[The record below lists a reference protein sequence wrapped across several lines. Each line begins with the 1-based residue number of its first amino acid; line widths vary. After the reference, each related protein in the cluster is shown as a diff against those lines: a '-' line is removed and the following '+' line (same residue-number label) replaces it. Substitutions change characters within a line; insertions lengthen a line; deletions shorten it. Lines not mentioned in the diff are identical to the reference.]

1 LRRFYPKPKVPVIG
15 QKGRIMHY
23 DILLVLLLIIF
34 NGFFT
39 LSEMA
44 LVLARKTRLKL
55 KADEGDASASRALD
69 LTKSSNRFLSTAQ
82 IGATLTVILTGALG
96 EVALAD
102 RLASYLEGIPSVAP
116 YSSSLSLTLIVLGT
130 TYLTLVL
137 GELVPKRLSLN
148 NPERIALMVAGPMST
163 LSSLAFPIVMILSA
177 STNLVLKVLR
187 VKPSK
192 EPPVTAEEI
201 RILIDLGTRAG
212 VFEEAEQDL
221 VEGVFRLGE
230 RGAISIMTP
239 RADVVWLDINDPP
252 DIMLRKVEE
261 ADYFLYPVIDGS
273 VDDIL
278 GMVRARDLLFCTVK
292 EMSFDLRSR
301 LIEPVFVPESM
312 DALKILKLFKESG
325 SYSALVV
332 DEFGSVLG
340 MVTLRDIMEEIVGD
354 LPNIHEPQEPDIV
367 KRQDGSWLVDGSV
380 SVDEFKDVFRVKKL
394 PEEDN
399 GYYQTIGGFVMMYL
413 ERIPSPGDSFE
424 WNGFRF
430 EVVDMDDRR
439 VDKLVVT
446 LRPYS
451 LSPKSCLK
459 KS

>member
-1 LRRFYPKPKVPVIG
+1 
-15 QKGRIMHY
+15 MHY

-451 LSPKSCLK
+451 LPPKSCLK

>member
-1 LRRFYPKPKVPVIG
+1 
-15 QKGRIMHY
+15 MHY

-44 LVLARKTRLKL
+44 LVSARKARLKL
-55 KADEGDASASRALD
+55 KADEGDARASRALD
-69 LTKSSNRFLSTAQ
+69 LTESSNRFLSTAQ
-82 IGATLTVILTGALG
+82 IGATLISILIGAFG
-96 EVALAD
+96 EVTLAD
-102 RLASYLEGIPSVAP
+102 HLANYLEGIPSVAP
-116 YSSSLSLTLIVLGT
+116 YSSSLSLALIVLGT

-148 NPERIALMVAGPMST
+148 NPESIALIVAGPMST
-163 LSSLAFPIVMILSA
+163 LSSLAFPIVRILST

-187 VKPSK
+187 VKPPK

-212 VFEEAEQDL
+212 VFEEEEQDL

-230 RGAISIMTP
+230 RRAISLMIP
-239 RADVVWLDINDPP
+239 RADVVWLNINDPP
-252 DIMLRKVEE
+252 DDILRKVEE

-273 VDDIL
+273 VDRIL
-278 GMVRARDLLFCTVK
+278 GMVRAGDLLSCTVR
-292 EMSFDLRSR
+292 EISFDLRSR
-301 LIEPVFVPESM
+301 LLEPVFVPESM

-325 SYSALVV
+325 SYAALVV

-340 MVTLRDIMEEIVGD
+340 MVTLRDILEEIVGD
-354 LPNIHEPQEPDIV
+354 LPNNHKPQEPDIV
-367 KRQDGSWLVDGSV
+367 KRQDGSWLVDGAI

-394 PEEDN
+394 PEEDS

-413 ERIPSPGDSFE
+413 GSIPSLGDSFE
-424 WNGFRF
+424 WNGFSF

-439 VDKLVVT
+439 VDKLIVKP
-446 LRPYS
+446 LEQDYGS
-451 LSPKSCLK
+451 
-459 KS
+459 